1 MGHYGNYEL
10 NKMPTWCFSF
20 HGNCKHNKKITQQ
33 VTYRLFPTASSNFW
47 LEEGEK
53 NVLLERL
60 KSVHLS
66 SSFSFFKTLICCCW
80 FLLNSRQAGH
90 RVGEHLERIMPMIV
104 RYSKVENDDELREY
118 CIQVSF
124 QSYFPMTLTLKCAI
138 KTEATNKWK

>member
-1 MGHYGNYEL
+1 
-10 NKMPTWCFSF
+10 MPTLCFSF
-20 HGNCKHNKKITQQ
+20 YGNCKHNKKITQQ
-33 VTYRLFPTASSNFW
+33 VTYRLFPTASSNF
-47 LEEGEK
+47 LLKEGEK

-66 SSFSFFKTLICCCW
+66 CSFCFLKILICRCCW

>member
-1 MGHYGNYEL
+1 MGHYGSYYAL
-10 NKMPTWCFSF
+10 WTYKLPTWCFSF
-20 HGNCKHNKKITQQ
+20 YGNCKHNKKITQQ
-33 VTYRLFPTASSNFW
+33 VTYSLFPTASANFW

-60 KSVHLS
+60 KSVHQS
-66 SSFSFFKTLICCCW
+66 CSFCFLKILICCYCW

-124 QSYFPMTLTLKCAI
+124 
-138 KTEATNKWK
+138 